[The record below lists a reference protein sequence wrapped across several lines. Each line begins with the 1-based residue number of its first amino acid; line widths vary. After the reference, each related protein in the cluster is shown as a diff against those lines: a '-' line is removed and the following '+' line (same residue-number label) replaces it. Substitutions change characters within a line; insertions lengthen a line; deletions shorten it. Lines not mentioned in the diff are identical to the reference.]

1 MRSLFTFAFAL
12 SLAGVLLAT
21 ALWEKSVWG
30 KSWES
35 FGACL
40 SPDPAI
46 C

>member
-1 MRSLFTFAFAL
+1 MRSLLTFVFAL

-21 ALWEKSVWG
+21 VLREKSVWG

-35 FGACL
+35 FGTCL
-40 SPDPAI
+40 FPDPAI